1 MEQYLDLF
9 HPDLLYEL
17 RMWSDIKDEMDYP
30 ENDNNN
36 GLIYGIY
43 WLDDNREVVEVEWFK
58 TDKER
63 KAEVKLTQDRLLEAF
78 PYEYK

>member
-1 MEQYLDLF
+1 MNKYDDLY
-9 HPDLLYEL
+9 HPDLMYEL

-43 WLDDNREVVEVEWFK
+43 WLDDNGDVVDVEWFE
-58 TDKER
+58 TEEDR
-63 KAEVKLTQDRLLEAF
+63 RNEVVLTVDRLRDAF
-78 PYEYK
+78 PYEDK